1 MSLKVKLKDISE
13 KTRLQINNDLLF
25 EKDNG
30 EQIYAYDI
38 CDNDIVYLPFN
49 YAKLQG
55 YKRPKRK
62 DLIKA
67 NMKFQGKLRE
77 LQETVA
83 RKAIETLNKNGSTIL
98 ALYTGGGKTFTAC
111 YLACQIRLKTL
122 IIINRIVLI
131 KQWKETIEKASPL
144 SEIQVIHAKT
154 KLKNVDFY
162 IINAVNVYKKGRE
175 FFRDIGCVIADE
187 VHLLATRVLSQAFFY
202 VYPRYLIGLSAT
214 PYRVDGMNNLLF
226 SFFGNDIIYRKLYRK
241 HTIYKIKTNLKPEFT
256 IARNGKI
263 DWNSLLNWQACCK
276 QRNKQIIDLVSKYS
290 DRVFLILCKRIAQ
303 VELLQEA
310 FKKLGETV
318 TILIGGKKIFNE
330 NARILIGTVQ
340 KCGVGFDHPKL
351 NTLLIASDLLEYFIQ
366 YLGRVF
372 RTETVEPIIFDFVD
386 EHSIL
391 YKHYLKR
398 RKVYIEH
405 GGTIKNTCIN
415 LTGSRLIK
423 NKVRLLK

>member
-1 MSLKVKLKDISE
+1 MSLKIKLKDISE
-13 KTRLQINNDLLF
+13 KDRLQINNDLLF
-25 EKDNG
+25 EKENG
-30 EQIYAYDI
+30 DQIYAYDI

-49 YAKLQG
+49 YAKSKG
-55 YKRPKRK
+55 YKRPKRNSFP
-62 DLIKA
+62 KA

-77 LQETVA
+77 LQKTVA
-83 RKAIETLNKNGSTIL
+83 FEAITNLNKNGSTIL
-98 ALYTGGGKTFTAC
+98 ALYTGGGKTFTSC
-111 YLACQIRLKTL
+111 YLACRIGLKTL
-122 IIINRIVLI
+122 IIVNRIVLI

-154 KLKNVDFY
+154 KLKDADFY
-162 IINAVNVYKKGRE
+162 IINAVNVYKKGKE
-175 FFRDIGCVIADE
+175 FFKDIGCVIADE
-187 VHLLATRVLSQAFFY
+187 IHLLATKVLSQSFFY

-214 PYRVDGMNNLLF
+214 PYRVDGMNNFLF

-256 IARNGKI
+256 IAKNGKI

-276 QRNKQIIDLVSKYS
+276 QRNQQIIDLVSKFS

-303 VELLQEA
+303 VEILQEA
-310 FKKLGETV
+310 FEKSGETV

-330 NARILIGTVQ
+330 NARILIGTAQ

-372 RTETVEPIIFDFVD
+372 RTETVEPMIYDIVD

-405 GGTIKNTCIN
+405 GGTVKNTIKSAN
-415 LTGSRLIK
+415 SRLKK
-423 NKVRLLK
+423 NKLRLLK

>member
-1 MSLKVKLKDISE
+1 MSLKVKLKDISDQD
-13 KTRLQINNDLLF
+13 RLQMNNDLLF

-30 EQIYAYDI
+30 QQIYAYDI

-49 YAKLQG
+49 YAKSKG
-55 YKRPKRK
+55 YKRPKRNCFS
-62 DLIKA
+62 KA

-83 RKAIETLNKNGSTIL
+83 SEAIENLNKNGSTIL
-98 ALYTGGGKTFTAC
+98 ALYTGGGKTFTSC

-122 IIINRIVLI
+122 IIVNRIVLI

-154 KLKNVDFY
+154 KLKDADFY
-162 IINAVNVYKKGRE
+162 IVNAVNVYKKGKE
-175 FFRDIGCVIADE
+175 FFKDIGCVIADE
-187 VHLLATRVLSQAFFY
+187 IHLLATKVLSQAFFY

-214 PYRVDGMNNLLF
+214 PYRSDGMDNLLF
-226 SFFGNDIIYRKLYRK
+226 SFFSNDIIYRKLYRK

-263 DWNSLLNWQACCK
+263 DWNSLLNWQASCK
-276 QRNKQIIDLVSKYS
+276 QRNKQIVDLVVKYP
-290 DRVFLILCKRIAQ
+290 DRVFLILCKRIVQ

-310 FKKLGETV
+310 FEKLGETV
-318 TILIGGKKIFNE
+318 TILIGGKKTFNE
-330 NARILIGTVQ
+330 DARILIGTAQ

-405 GGTIKNTCIN
+405 GGTVNNKCSKIKK
-415 LTGSRLIK
+415 K
-423 NKVRLLK
+423 NKTRVRLLK